1 MRLDET
7 CFTVVAVKTLN
18 DSQANAEVVEVAC
31 VKIRNLRITE
41 RYHTLLNP
49 GVLLPEEFT
58 RQTGIYPADVFEQ
71 PVLETQLPEISRFI
85 DRDMIIWSHLP
96 RNGNALYRYFRL
108 TQPEEKELF
117 LRTLAEQA
125 LPDLSRHTLLALAD
139 YYRLPERNPVR
150 AAVAAETAAELFR
163 RLLETLQ
170 AEHDIET
177 IVDLLAFCP
186 APKKDTRRSRRN
198 LPFDR
203 ERLKHYPTT
212 PGVYFMKNRLGEILY
227 VGKAKNLRSRLRSYF
242 QNQAKLAPKIA
253 AMMKQVA
260 MIDVIRVGSELEAL
274 LLEARLIKLHRPFFN
289 KKVKE
294 YQGMVFMKVSLNEPW
309 PWVSVAIET
318 DDPGA
323 AYFGPFP
330 RKTGL
335 EHRLEILNRIFKLRS
350 CTDSVFREHR
360 ESPCMQFHLGLCNG
374 PCAGRIGQEEYRDSV
389 DDFIA
394 YLEQRP
400 SRAIEHLISKRDAYT
415 EELMFEKAA
424 LVHAQLE
431 ALEQLQFRSYGFI
444 RAIEEHNCLIV
455 LPDAEPDAIRLL
467 SVLQGQPYEWRSFRP
482 RLDSVSELET
492 LIRTLFEKQPTSPD
506 SGRATTIPKVL
517 FEEARLLSTWL
528 AQNSDEGHAI
538 YLKHKTPEQVLDTL
552 LGVLSNFLGSE
563 NIPVSESLDEVAVSP
578 EEAGEMEHADWER
591 EWASGG

>member
-18 DSQANAEVVEVAC
+18 DSQANEPVVEVAC

-41 RYHTLLNP
+41 RYQALLNP
-49 GVLLPEEFT
+49 GVLLSEDFT
-58 RQTGIYPADVFEQ
+58 RQTGLYPADVFEQ
-71 PVLETQLPEISRFI
+71 PTLEVRLPEIAQFI
-85 DRDMIIWSHLP
+85 DRDIIIWSHLP
-96 RNGNALYRYFRL
+96 RNGNALYRHFRL
-108 TQPEEKELF
+108 TQPKEKEFF

-125 LPDLSRHTLLALAD
+125 LPDLSRYTLPVLAD
-139 YYRLPERNPVR
+139 YYRLPERSPAR
-150 AAVAAETAAELFR
+150 AESAAEIAAELFL
-163 RLLETLQ
+163 RLLETLH
-170 AEHDIET
+170 AEHGVET

-186 APKKDTRRSRRN
+186 APKKDTRRSKRN

-203 ERLKHYPTT
+203 ERLKHYPAT

-242 QNQAKLAPKIA
+242 QSQSKLAPKIA

-289 KKVKE
+289 KMVKE

-309 PWVSVAIET
+309 PRVSVAIET

-350 CTDSVFREHR
+350 CSDSVFREHR
-360 ESPCMQFHLGLCNG
+360 ESPCMQFHLGLCSG
-374 PCAGRIGQEEYRDSV
+374 PCAGKIGQGDYRDSV
-389 DDFIA
+389 EDFIA
-394 YLEQRP
+394 YLEQKP
-400 SRAIEHLISKRDAYT
+400 SRAIEHLVSKRDAYT

-424 LVHAQLE
+424 QVHAQLE

-444 RAIEEHNCLIV
+444 RAIEEHNCLII
-455 LPDAEPDAIRLL
+455 LPDAEPDAVRVL

-492 LIRTLFEKQPTSPD
+492 LIRALFEKQPASPD
-506 SGRATTIPKVL
+506 SGRATTIPKAL

-528 AQNSDEGHAI
+528 LQHSEDEGHAI
-538 YLKHKTPEQVLDTL
+538 YLQHKMPGQVLGEL
-552 LGVLSNFLGSE
+552 LGVLPNFLGSGDL
-563 NIPVSESLDEVAVSP
+563 PVTDPADPGVSP
-578 EEAGEMEHADWER
+578 EEADEMDNAEWER